1 TARSRLLANLFVK
14 YGIETIFSQE
24 GSFVMTLDNGSIKP
38 KPIAEII
45 DKERK
50 IDLELLDYYKILS
63 S

>member
-1 TARSRLLANLFVK
+1 
-14 YGIETIFSQE
+14 
-24 GSFVMTLDNGSIKP
+24 MTLDNGSIKS
-38 KPIAEII
+38 KPMAEII